1 MDIEDFDEQLKKI
14 EEKQKDAE
22 ENLGDV
28 EIRDAILE
36 KAQLYE
42 KHSKNEKAV
51 EIYKEALKKTI
62 GIGKKMD
69 VWFYI
74 MSIYIREKNLPKIL
88 ETIDACK
95 KLLEEGGDWERKNRL
110 KIYEGIYNLLIR
122 NLKKT
127 SELFLDC
134 ISTFNYPDIISY
146 QRIVKYT
153 ILTSIISIGRS
164 EMKKKVIHNSEV
176 LSTIR
181 ELPDVKSLLDTYSK
195 CDYKSFFISLTR
207 VLDDLK
213 TDEYLAPHR
222 KFFTREIRIV
232 IYSQFLESYK
242 TVTLNSIAQA
252 FGVSVEFIDKELSE
266 LISAGRLTC
275 KIDKVQGIVESER
288 IDERNNLYKTAV
300 KQGDHLLNLVQ
311 KLSRVI
317 DI

>member
-1 MDIEDFDEQLKKI
+1 MEIEDFEVQLKKI
-14 EEKQKDAE
+14 EDKQKDAE

-36 KAQLYE
+36 RAQLYE
-42 KHSKNEKAV
+42 KNGKNEKAV

-69 VWFYI
+69 VWFFI
-74 MSIYIREKNLPKIL
+74 MNIYVSEKNLAKIL

-127 SELFLDC
+127 SELFIDS
-134 ISTFNYPDIISY
+134 ISTFNSPDIISY

-164 EMKKKVIHNSEV
+164 EMKKKIIHNSEV

-181 ELPDVKSLLDTYSK
+181 ELPAIKGLLDAYSK
-195 CDYKSFFISLTR
+195 CDYKGFFVELTK

-213 TDEYLAPHR
+213 NDEYLSAHR
-222 KFFTREIRIV
+222 KFFTREVRIV

-242 TVTLNSIAQA
+242 TVTLQSMADA
-252 FGVSVEFIDKELSE
+252 FGVSIEFIDRELSE

-275 KIDKVQGIVESER
+275 KIDKV
-288 IDERNNLYKTAV
+288 
-300 KQGDHLLNLVQ
+300 
-311 KLSRVI
+311 
-317 DI
+317 